1 MKKLVCLI
9 LTLLLAAGTLAGCH
23 GTLVPD
29 TTAVQTEAPGE
40 TQESGET
47 GETQESQEAQETPGK
62 DSTFVVPETFD
73 TTKEIKL
80 TFWLK
85 NDNNKTQVGI
95 YEKAMNDFMALYPNV
110 TITAKKYTDYGEIY
124 NDVITNI
131 ATKTTPNVCI
141 TYPDHIATYLTGKDT
156 MVGLD
161 ELMADEKFGL
171 GGSEL
176 KFDSPKTDEIVPK
189 FLADNSNA
197 IIVNAGDGAHEHPTQ
212 ALLDMLTIEEKLGT
226 LEGKNVTIIGDI
238 RHSRVA
244 RSNLW
249 GMSTMG
255 AHVTLCGPST
265 LVPRNTDLMNH
276 VTWEP
281 DVKKAVANADAII
294 ALRLQKERMDDALL
308 PSMREYR
315 NTFGITEELLECA
328 KDKVIIMH
336 PGPINRG
343 VELDSDIADGEHSV
357 ILDQVTNGVAV
368 RMAVLFLLAGGRNN
382 ENA

>member
-1 MKKLVCLI
+1 MSALQIKHLFGLQGVSKQDIRTILDNAKQFREILERPIKKVPSLRG
-9 LTLLLAAGTLAGCH
+9 LTVVNLFFENSTRTRTSFELAEKRLSADTVNFTSSNSSVKKGE
-23 GTLVPD
+23 TLVD
-29 TTAVQTEAPGE
+29 TLRNI
-40 TQESGET
+40 ESMKIDIVVVRHKGT
-47 GETQESQEAQETPGK
+47 G
-62 DSTFVVPETFD
+62 
-73 TTKEIKL
+73 
-80 TFWLK
+80 
-85 NDNNKTQVGI
+85 
-95 YEKAMNDFMALYPNV
+95 
-110 TITAKKYTDYGEIY
+110 
-124 NDVITNI
+124 
-131 ATKTTPNVCI
+131 
-141 TYPDHIATYLTGKDT
+141 
-156 MVGLD
+156 
-161 ELMADEKFGL
+161 
-171 GGSEL
+171 
-176 KFDSPKTDEIVPK
+176 VPK
-189 FLADNSNA
+189 FLAEHSNA

-315 NTFGITEELLECA
+315 NTFGITEDLLECA

>member
-1 MKKLVCLI
+1 MGALQIKHLFGLQGVSKQDIRTILDNAKQFREILERPVKKVPSLRGMTVVNLFFENS
-9 LTLLLAAGTLAGCH
+9 TRTRTSFELAEKRLSADTVNFTSSNSSVKKGE
-23 GTLVPD
+23 TLVD
-29 TTAVQTEAPGE
+29 TLRNI
-40 TQESGET
+40 ESMKIDIVVVRHKGT
-47 GETQESQEAQETPGK
+47 G
-62 DSTFVVPETFD
+62 
-73 TTKEIKL
+73 
-80 TFWLK
+80 
-85 NDNNKTQVGI
+85 
-95 YEKAMNDFMALYPNV
+95 
-110 TITAKKYTDYGEIY
+110 
-124 NDVITNI
+124 
-131 ATKTTPNVCI
+131 
-141 TYPDHIATYLTGKDT
+141 
-156 MVGLD
+156 
-161 ELMADEKFGL
+161 
-171 GGSEL
+171 
-176 KFDSPKTDEIVPK
+176 VPK
-189 FLADNSNA
+189 FLAEHSNA

-368 RMAVLFLLAGGRNN
+368 RMAVLFLLAGGRN
-382 ENA
+382 ENS

>member
-1 MKKLVCLI
+1 MGALQIKHLFGLQGVSKSDIRTILDNAKQFREILERPVKKVPSLRGMTVVNLFFENS
-9 LTLLLAAGTLAGCH
+9 TRTRTSFELAEKRLSADTVNFTSSNASVKKGE
-23 GTLVPD
+23 TLVD
-29 TTAVQTEAPGE
+29 TLRNI
-40 TQESGET
+40 ESMKIDIVVVRHKGT
-47 GETQESQEAQETPGK
+47 G
-62 DSTFVVPETFD
+62 
-73 TTKEIKL
+73 
-80 TFWLK
+80 
-85 NDNNKTQVGI
+85 
-95 YEKAMNDFMALYPNV
+95 
-110 TITAKKYTDYGEIY
+110 
-124 NDVITNI
+124 
-131 ATKTTPNVCI
+131 
-141 TYPDHIATYLTGKDT
+141 
-156 MVGLD
+156 
-161 ELMADEKFGL
+161 
-171 GGSEL
+171 
-176 KFDSPKTDEIVPK
+176 VPK
-189 FLADNSNA
+189 FLAEHSNA

-368 RMAVLFLLAGGRNN
+368 RMAVLFLLAGGRN
-382 ENA
+382 ENS

>member
-1 MKKLVCLI
+1 MGALQIKHLFGLQGVSKSDIRTILDNAKQFREILERPVKKVPSLRGMTVVNLFFENS
-9 LTLLLAAGTLAGCH
+9 TRTRTSFELAEKRLSADTVNFTSSNSSVKKGE
-23 GTLVPD
+23 TLVD
-29 TTAVQTEAPGE
+29 TLRNI
-40 TQESGET
+40 ESMKIDIVVVRHKGT
-47 GETQESQEAQETPGK
+47 G
-62 DSTFVVPETFD
+62 
-73 TTKEIKL
+73 
-80 TFWLK
+80 
-85 NDNNKTQVGI
+85 
-95 YEKAMNDFMALYPNV
+95 
-110 TITAKKYTDYGEIY
+110 
-124 NDVITNI
+124 
-131 ATKTTPNVCI
+131 
-141 TYPDHIATYLTGKDT
+141 
-156 MVGLD
+156 
-161 ELMADEKFGL
+161 
-171 GGSEL
+171 
-176 KFDSPKTDEIVPK
+176 VPK
-189 FLADNSNA
+189 FLAEHSNA

-265 LVPRNTDLMNH
+265 LVPRNTDLMNR

-357 ILDQVTNGVAV
+357 ILDQVPNGVAV
-368 RMAVLFLLAGGRNN
+368 RMAVLFLLAGGRN
-382 ENA
+382 ENS

>member
-1 MKKLVCLI
+1 MSALQIKHLFGLQGVSKQDIRTILDNAKQFREILERPIKKVPSLRG
-9 LTLLLAAGTLAGCH
+9 LTVVNLFFENSTRTRTSFELAEKRLSADTVNFTSSNSSVKKGE
-23 GTLVPD
+23 TLVD
-29 TTAVQTEAPGE
+29 TLRNIEAMKIDIVVVRHKG
-40 TQESGET
+40 T
-47 GETQESQEAQETPGK
+47 G
-62 DSTFVVPETFD
+62 
-73 TTKEIKL
+73 
-80 TFWLK
+80 
-85 NDNNKTQVGI
+85 
-95 YEKAMNDFMALYPNV
+95 
-110 TITAKKYTDYGEIY
+110 
-124 NDVITNI
+124 
-131 ATKTTPNVCI
+131 
-141 TYPDHIATYLTGKDT
+141 
-156 MVGLD
+156 
-161 ELMADEKFGL
+161 
-171 GGSEL
+171 
-176 KFDSPKTDEIVPK
+176 VPK
-189 FLADNSNA
+189 FLAEHSNA

-315 NTFGITEELLECA
+315 NTFGITEDLLECA

-368 RMAVLFLLAGGRNN
+368 RMAVLFLLAGGRN

>member
-1 MKKLVCLI
+1 MSALEIKHLFGLRGVSKHDIRLI
-9 LTLLLAAGTLAGCH
+9 LDHAKQFREILERPVKKVPSLRGMTVVNLFFENSTRTRTSFELAEKRLSADTVNFASSNSSVKKGE
-23 GTLVPD
+23 TLVD
-29 TTAVQTEAPGE
+29 TLRNIEAMKIDIVVVRHKG
-40 TQESGET
+40 T
-47 GETQESQEAQETPGK
+47 G
-62 DSTFVVPETFD
+62 
-73 TTKEIKL
+73 
-80 TFWLK
+80 
-85 NDNNKTQVGI
+85 
-95 YEKAMNDFMALYPNV
+95 
-110 TITAKKYTDYGEIY
+110 
-124 NDVITNI
+124 
-131 ATKTTPNVCI
+131 
-141 TYPDHIATYLTGKDT
+141 
-156 MVGLD
+156 
-161 ELMADEKFGL
+161 
-171 GGSEL
+171 
-176 KFDSPKTDEIVPK
+176 VPK
-189 FLADNSNA
+189 FLADNSKA
-197 IIVNAGDGAHEHPTQ
+197 IIVNAGDGAH
-212 ALLDMLTIEEKLGT
+212 D
-226 LEGKNVTIIGDI
+226 KNVTIIGDI

>member
-1 MKKLVCLI
+1 MGALQIKHLFGLQGVSKQDIRTILDNEKQFREILERPVKKVPSLRGMTVVNLFFENS
-9 LTLLLAAGTLAGCH
+9 TRTRTSFELAEKRLSADTVNFASSNSSVKKGE
-23 GTLVPD
+23 TLVD
-29 TTAVQTEAPGE
+29 TLRNIEAMKIDIVVVRHKG
-40 TQESGET
+40 T
-47 GETQESQEAQETPGK
+47 G
-62 DSTFVVPETFD
+62 
-73 TTKEIKL
+73 
-80 TFWLK
+80 
-85 NDNNKTQVGI
+85 
-95 YEKAMNDFMALYPNV
+95 
-110 TITAKKYTDYGEIY
+110 
-124 NDVITNI
+124 
-131 ATKTTPNVCI
+131 
-141 TYPDHIATYLTGKDT
+141 
-156 MVGLD
+156 
-161 ELMADEKFGL
+161 
-171 GGSEL
+171 
-176 KFDSPKTDEIVPK
+176 VPK
-189 FLADNSNA
+189 FLADNSKA

-328 KDKVIIMH
+328 KDKVVIMH

>member
-1 MKKLVCLI
+1 MSALEIKHLFGLRGVSKQDIRLI
-9 LTLLLAAGTLAGCH
+9 LDNAKQFREILERPVKKVPSLRGMTVVNLFFENSTRTRTSFELAEKRLSADTVNFTSSNSSVKKGE
-23 GTLVPD
+23 TLVD
-29 TTAVQTEAPGE
+29 TLRNIEAMKIDIVVVRHKG
-40 TQESGET
+40 T
-47 GETQESQEAQETPGK
+47 G
-62 DSTFVVPETFD
+62 
-73 TTKEIKL
+73 
-80 TFWLK
+80 
-85 NDNNKTQVGI
+85 
-95 YEKAMNDFMALYPNV
+95 
-110 TITAKKYTDYGEIY
+110 
-124 NDVITNI
+124 
-131 ATKTTPNVCI
+131 
-141 TYPDHIATYLTGKDT
+141 
-156 MVGLD
+156 
-161 ELMADEKFGL
+161 
-171 GGSEL
+171 
-176 KFDSPKTDEIVPK
+176 VPK

-226 LEGKNVTIIGDI
+226 LEGKNVTIVGDI

>member
-1 MKKLVCLI
+1 MGALQIKHLFGLQGVSKQDIRTILDNAKQFREILERPVKKVPSLRGMTVVNLFFENS
-9 LTLLLAAGTLAGCH
+9 TRTRTSFELAEKRLSADTVNFTSSNSSVKKGE
-23 GTLVPD
+23 TLVD
-29 TTAVQTEAPGE
+29 TLRNI
-40 TQESGET
+40 ESMKIDIVVVRHKGT
-47 GETQESQEAQETPGK
+47 G
-62 DSTFVVPETFD
+62 
-73 TTKEIKL
+73 
-80 TFWLK
+80 
-85 NDNNKTQVGI
+85 
-95 YEKAMNDFMALYPNV
+95 
-110 TITAKKYTDYGEIY
+110 
-124 NDVITNI
+124 
-131 ATKTTPNVCI
+131 
-141 TYPDHIATYLTGKDT
+141 
-156 MVGLD
+156 
-161 ELMADEKFGL
+161 
-171 GGSEL
+171 
-176 KFDSPKTDEIVPK
+176 VPK
-189 FLADNSNA
+189 FLAEHSNA

-212 ALLDMLTIEEKLGT
+212 ALLDMLTIEEKLRT

-276 VTWEP
+276 VIWEP